1 MPLPSPDNGE
11 GEVAEGGI
19 MPRDRRS
26 NAKTPT
32 KSMPSGGIEA
42 GPEPVNSSGKC
53 ATGTRSGPYL
63 IQWTN
68 NYTGE
73 VVRSGE
79 ITSGFCS
86 QEEGWFRFEA
96 DGLDQRI
103 ILVARPRHFGGAQWY
118 FICPV
123 MNRRASVLWMPPG
136 AERFCSRQT
145 WGGRV
150 IAYRSQFLG
159 PERL

>member
-53 ATGTRSGPYL
+53 ATRHKVGALPHSMDKQLHRRSRQVGRNH
-63 IQWTN
+63 I
-68 NYTGE
+68 
-73 VVRSGE
+73 R
-79 ITSGFCS
+79 FCS

>member
-1 MPLPSPDNGE
+1 
-11 GEVAEGGI
+11 
-19 MPRDRRS
+19 MPRPRQRVCLQDGLKLDLNGLIRRGS
-26 NAKTPT
+26 VRP
-32 KSMPSGGIEA
+32 
-42 GPEPVNSSGKC
+42 
-53 ATGTRSGPYL
+53 GTRSGPYL

-136 AERFCSRQT
+136 AERFCRRQT

-150 IAYRSQFLG
+150 SERPAARSVTRPPVAWWLPPG
-159 PERL
+159 AVSRLDAEAAHCAPER